1 MHFYLNLFGK
11 LKKISYIKS
20 VPMREYNLNIHFLIS
35 FIMVTN
41 FINERGNAV
50 RNQFVIY
57 DNNKITFQS
66 YSTTICTIEN
76 GKVSVNRSMWQYSR
90 TTAKYL
96 YQFLRANG
104 WKVYRNKDVQKLIDN
119 GTFKTF

>member
-1 MHFYLNLFGK
+1 MLLTNL
-11 LKKISYIKS
+11 
-20 VPMREYNLNIHFLIS
+20 
-35 FIMVTN
+35 
-41 FINERGNAV
+41 INERGNAV
-50 RNQFVIY
+50 RNQFVVY
-57 DNNKITFQS
+57 DNGKITFQS

-96 YQFLRANG
+96 YQFLRENG
-104 WKVYRNKDVQKLIDN
+104 WKVYRNKDVQKLIDD

>member
-1 MHFYLNLFGK
+1 
-11 LKKISYIKS
+11 
-20 VPMREYNLNIHFLIS
+20 
-35 FIMVTN
+35 MVTN
-41 FINERGNAV
+41 LINERGNAV

-57 DNNKITFQS
+57 DGNGITFQS
-66 YSTTICTIEN
+66 YSTRIAVIAN
-76 GKVSVNRSMWQYSR
+76 GKVTINRTMWCYSR

-104 WKVYRNKDVQKLIDN
+104 WKVHNCKDVQRLIDN